1 MILLLGGTA
10 ETALLALKIA
20 EQGLK
25 ILVSTATDIPLAIPL
40 HQGISTRQGRLDEK
54 GMTALIHTEGI
65 RAIVDCTHPYADL
78 VHQTARRVAAG
89 LSIPCFTLIRPSGI
103 KNGDSVLYAANHEEA
118 ACLAFSFHRPVLLT
132 TGSQN
137 LAPYVREASGANT
150 RLIVRIL
157 PERDSLGACRAAR
170 IADENI
176 IARRGP
182 FSTEE
187 NRATIR
193 EFAIGVLVAKDSG
206 QAGGT
211 PEKIEAARREAC
223 RIIVVRRPNL
233 QSDRAFICPE
243 DLVRSLV
250 ATFSPTSACK
260 SMLS

>member
-10 ETALLALKIA
+10 ETSLLALKIA
-20 EQGLK
+20 EQGMKVL
-25 ILVSTATDIPLAIPL
+25 ISTATDIPLAIPS
-40 HQGISTRQGRLDEK
+40 HQDISTRQGRLDEK
-54 GMTALIHTEGI
+54 GMIALIHAAGI

-78 VHQTARRVAAG
+78 AHQTAGRVAAG

-137 LAPYVREASGANT
+137 LAPYVRKAAETDT
-150 RLIVRIL
+150 RLIVRVL
-157 PERDSLGACRAAR
+157 PERDSLDACRAAGV
-170 IADENI
+170 AGENI

-182 FSTEE
+182 FSIEE

-223 RIIVVRRPNL
+223 RIVVVQRPDL
-233 QSDRAFICPE
+233 QRDHTFTRPE
-243 DLVRSLV
+243 DLVRSLI
-250 ATFSPTSACK
+250 AAFSPTSVCK
-260 SMLS
+260 STPS

>member
-25 ILVSTATDIPLAIPL
+25 VLVSTATDIPLAIPL
-40 HQGISTRQGRLDEK
+40 HQGISTRQGRLDK
-54 GMTALIHTEGI
+54 NGMAALIHTEGI

-78 VHQTARRVAAG
+78 VHQTTGRVAAG

-103 KNGDSVLYAANHEEA
+103 KNGDSILYAANHEEA
-118 ACLAFSFHRPVLLT
+118 ACLAVSFHRPVLLT

-150 RLIVRIL
+150 RLIVRVL
-157 PERDSLGACRAAR
+157 PERDSLGACRAAG

-223 RIIVVRRPNL
+223 RIVVVRRPDH
-233 QSDRAFICPE
+233 QGDRTFTRPE
-243 DLVRSLV
+243 DLVRSLA

-260 SMLS
+260 STPS